1 MYLLLMYIF
10 LQSPLALKHT
20 LTVIIDVGRTN
31 SCFPLERQVPEGQC
45 AYYCCRKEIVP
56 QPLTENNVENFIY
69 VSNTEQNK
77 HDQNS
82 M

>member
-20 LTVIIDVGRTN
+20 LTVITDVGRTN

-45 AYYCCRKEIVP
+45 AY
-56 QPLTENNVENFIY
+56 
-69 VSNTEQNK
+69 
-77 HDQNS
+77 
-82 M
+82 